1 MLLFYVQ
8 LKSPEI
14 MSYNWLGREG
24 LRKRMIVL
32 LDQLCQFYIF
42 LADGWSSSLG
52 GCGLW
57 TVKCHPGGCIQWQWW
72 RIFVCKTMAECD
84 GGSGDLNIPVETVR
98 VSQLIVI
105 LTLSPPHPHY
115 LTTFYWLLTSNHH
128 LCLPVI
134 KNSSAG
140 PASLN

>member
-1 MLLFYVQ
+1 MAML
-8 LKSPEI
+8 
-14 MSYNWLGREG
+14 G
-24 LRKRMIVL
+24 
-32 LDQLCQFYIF
+32 
-42 LADGWSSSLG
+42 
-52 GCGLW
+52 
-57 TVKCHPGGCIQWQWW
+57 
-72 RIFVCKTMAECD
+72 IFVFKTMAECD

-105 LTLSPPHPHY
+105 LTLSPPHHHY

-140 PASLN
+140 PASLNCSGSGGEVLSFLWSEMH